1 MKSHQALRAVSSEG
15 AMAVCH
21 LSPGLNSQS
30 LRSFNGGFT
39 GRCHCESTRLRR
51 SLRWR
56 ADGKLPVGIG
66 LVLSLRAQKTW
77 TPPKRRSL
85 KGTKLGSKQQVAEK
99 VQNGNQARS

>member
-1 MKSHQALRAVSSEG
+1 
-15 AMAVCH
+15 MAVCH
-21 LSPGLNSQS
+21 LSPGL
-30 LRSFNGGFT
+30 SFNGGFT

-51 SLRWR
+51 SRWR

-66 LVLSLRAQKTW
+66 LVSLSLRAQKTW

-99 VQNGNQARS
+99 GQNGNQARS